1 MLVWPEMGTP
11 AGRCDQQQQEYN
23 PCKFGQ
29 KGTGPLMLVIELLI
43 IRIWEVMLNEVTESR
58 LRRIQNGRIEVNK
71 FIVVDI
77 LNKETKDL

>member
-1 MLVWPEMGTP
+1 
-11 AGRCDQQQQEYN
+11 
-23 PCKFGQ
+23 
-29 KGTGPLMLVIELLI
+29 
-43 IRIWEVMLNEVTESR
+43 MLNEVTESR